1 MSVCMCAKIFNLLEY
16 FNFSRAIIQAS
27 LEDRLGKKFF
37 LLWLIVVS
45 VSQKI
50 FFLLELQSCI

>member
-16 FNFSRAIIQAS
+16 FNSSRAIIQAS

-37 LLWLIVVS
+37 FTLVDS
-45 VSQKI
+45 RFCFPKDI
-50 FFLLELQSCI
+50 FSA